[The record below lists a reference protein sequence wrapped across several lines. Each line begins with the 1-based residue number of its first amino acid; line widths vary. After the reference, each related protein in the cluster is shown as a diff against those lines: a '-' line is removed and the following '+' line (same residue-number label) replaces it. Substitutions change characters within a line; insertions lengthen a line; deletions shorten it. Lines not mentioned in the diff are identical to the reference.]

1 LRRWSTPP
9 GAAEG
14 GVAELDVERLLGRLT
29 GHGVDYVVVGG
40 IAAVLW
46 GSPRNTF
53 DLDVCPA
60 IDQGNLEALAKALIE
75 LEARLR
81 DIEEDVPFSPDA
93 RALAN
98 VEILTLDTIAGPLDL
113 IMRPS
118 GAPAYERLRKR
129 ATRVDVGAFSVLV
142 ASIDDLI
149 AMKRTTGR
157 LKDEV
162 DAEEL
167 DAIQRLSRR
176 LDRRSDR
183 T

>member
-1 LRRWSTPP
+1 MA
-9 GAAEG
+9 GK
-14 GVAELDVERLLGRLT
+14 AELDVERLLGCLT
-29 GHGVDYVVVGG
+29 RHGVEYVVVGG

-60 IDQGNLEALAKALIE
+60 SDPGNLDALAKALVE

-81 DIEEDVPFSPDA
+81 GIEEDVPFLPDVGT
-93 RALAN
+93 LAQ
-98 VEILTLDTIAGPLDL
+98 VEILTLDTIAGPLD
-113 IMRPS
+113 IITRPG
-118 GAPAYERLRKR
+118 GAPAYEKLRKG

-149 AMKRTTGR
+149 TMKRSAGR

-162 DAEEL
+162 DVEEL
-167 DAIQRLSRR
+167 EAIQRLGRR
-176 LDRRSDR
+176 LLG
-183 T
+183 

>member
-1 LRRWSTPP
+1 MAV
-9 GAAEG
+9 G
-14 GVAELDVERLLGRLT
+14 AELDVARILGCLT
-29 GHGVDYVVVGG
+29 RHGVEFVVVGG

-60 IDQGNLEALAKALIE
+60 TDGGNLDALAKALVE

-81 DIEEDVPFSPDA
+81 GIEEDVPFSPDA
-93 RALAN
+93 RTLTQ
-98 VEILTLDTIAGPLDL
+98 VQTLTLETIAGPLDVL
-113 IMRPS
+113 VRPD

-129 ATRVDVGAFSVLV
+129 ATRIDVGDFSVLV

-149 AMKRTTGR
+149 AMKRATGR

-162 DAEEL
+162 DVEEL
-167 DAIQRLSRR
+167 EAIQRLSRR
-176 LDRRSDR
+176 IEN
-183 T
+183 